1 MTVLEKVNAKL
12 EKFNETI
19 FAVCTISIAIS
30 LLILIVTGIVDAIAY
45 FVHHICWR

>member
-19 FAVCTISIAIS
+19 FAFCTISIAIS
-30 LLILIVTGIVDAIAY
+30 LLILIVAGIADAVAY